1 MHGHLLV
8 PDAVEE
14 VMAMHDE
21 DIIITNREGR
31 IIKVTEMSGLH
42 YGLEPA
48 ALLGRSIYELEQ
60 EGVFTPAVTPQVI
73 ERKKKLVLVQE
84 TATGKK
90 MLITGMPV
98 FDEQREVEYVI
109 SYSYEVSEL
118 MVIKEYLE
126 SLEMEMDRVKGEL
139 AYLRGRQLS
148 VDGVIAQSVQTE
160 RALRSAMKLAEYD
173 ASMVIEGPRGT
184 GKSLFAKLIH
194 QHSAKKDEAFIEVDC
209 GAIPETIFNESFAGE
224 GGYFSL
230 AQGGTLV
237 LNEIDQLSG
246 RAQSMLEKL
255 LVEKR
260 DIRLIAIS
268 ETSLEERTQEGGF
281 REALFYLLHVSLIRL
296 SGLRER
302 PEDLEA
308 HLSQTIEA
316 LGGKY
321 GVRKKL
327 ADTAYVHLL
336 QLDWPGNVREVRNVL
351 ERSYL
356 ESEQGEIRLEDLPAS
371 YRPAKDEQVGIE
383 LEGRSLPHLLDVVE
397 KKVLENAKKRYR
409 TTTEMAERL
418 GISQPSVVRKLKKH
432 AIATGKDEDL

>member
-1 MHGHLLV
+1 MHRHLLV
-8 PDAVEE
+8 PDSKEE

-21 DIIITNREGR
+21 DIIVTNREGR

-42 YGLEPA
+42 YGVEPA
-48 ALLGRSIYELEQ
+48 ALLGRSIYELER

-84 TATGKK
+84 TASGKK

-118 MVIKEYLE
+118 MIMKEYLE
-126 SLEMEMDRVKGEL
+126 SLESEMDRVKGEL
-139 AYLRGRQLS
+139 AYLRGRD
-148 VDGVIAQSVQTE
+148 VPVEGFIAQSAQSE
-160 RALRSAMKLAEYD
+160 RALRSALKKAEYD
-173 ASMVIEGPRGT
+173 APLVIEGPRGT
-184 GKSLFAKLIH
+184 GKSLIAKLIH
-194 QHSAKKDEAFIEVDC
+194 QHSARREEAFIEVDC
-209 GAIPETIFNESFAGE
+209 GAIPDTIFVKSFNET

-230 AQGGTLV
+230 AAGGTLV
-237 LNEIDQLSG
+237 LNEIDRLSC

-255 LVEKR
+255 LAEKR

-268 ETSLEERTQEGGF
+268 ETSLEARMQAGEF
-281 REALFYLLHVSLIRL
+281 REALFYLLNISHIQLASLR
-296 SGLRER
+296 GR

-308 HLSQTIEA
+308 FLSQVLEE
-316 LGGKY
+316 LGRKY
-321 GVRKKL
+321 GTRKKL
-327 ADTAYVHLL
+327 ADAAYVHLL
-336 QLDWPGNVREVRNVL
+336 QLEWKGNFREVRNVL

-356 ESEQGEIRLEDLPAS
+356 ESEYADIRLKDLPAS
-371 YRPAKDEQVGIE
+371 YRPAQDEQVGIE
-383 LEGRSLPHLLDVVE
+383 LEGRTLPHLLDVVE

-409 TTTEMAERL
+409 TTTEIAERL

-432 AIATGKDEDL
+432 AIATGRDEDL

>member
-1 MHGHLLV
+1 MHRHLLV
-8 PDAVEE
+8 PDSKEE

-21 DIIITNREGR
+21 DIIVTNREGR

-42 YGLEPA
+42 YGVEPA
-48 ALLGRSIYELEQ
+48 ALLGRSIYELER

-84 TATGKK
+84 TASGKK

-118 MVIKEYLE
+118 MIMKEYLE
-126 SLEMEMDRVKGEL
+126 SLESEMDRVKGEL
-139 AYLRGRQLS
+139 AYLRGRD
-148 VDGVIAQSVQTE
+148 VPVEGFIAQSAQSE
-160 RALRSAMKLAEYD
+160 RALRSALKMAEYD
-173 ASMVIEGPRGT
+173 APLVIEGPRGT
-184 GKSLFAKLIH
+184 GKSLIAKLIH
-194 QHSAKKDEAFIEVDC
+194 QHSARREEAFIEVDC
-209 GAIPETIFNESFAGE
+209 GAIPDTIFVKSFNET

-230 AQGGTLV
+230 AAGGTLV
-237 LNEIDQLSG
+237 LNEIDRLSC

-255 LVEKR
+255 LAEKR

-268 ETSLEERTQEGGF
+268 ETSLEARMQAGEF
-281 REALFYLLHVSLIRL
+281 REALFYLLNISHIQLASLR
-296 SGLRER
+296 GR

-308 HLSQTIEA
+308 FLSQVLEE
-316 LGGKY
+316 LGRKY
-321 GVRKKL
+321 GTRKKL
-327 ADTAYVHLL
+327 ADAAYVHLL
-336 QLDWPGNVREVRNVL
+336 QLEWKGNFREVRNVL

-356 ESEQGEIRLEDLPAS
+356 ESEYADIRLKDLPAS
-371 YRPAKDEQVGIE
+371 YRPAQDEQVGIE
-383 LEGRSLPHLLDVVE
+383 LEGRTLPHLLDVVE

-409 TTTEMAERL
+409 TTTEIAERL

-432 AIATGKDEDL
+432 AIATGRDEDL

>member
-1 MHGHLLV
+1 MHRHLLV
-8 PDAVEE
+8 PDSIEE

-21 DIIITNREGR
+21 DIIVTNREGR

-42 YGLEPA
+42 YGVEPA
-48 ALLGRSIYELEQ
+48 ALLGRSIYELER

-118 MVIKEYLE
+118 MIMKEYLE
-126 SLEMEMDRVKGEL
+126 SLETEMDRVKGEL
-139 AYLRGRQLS
+139 AYLRGRD
-148 VDGVIAQSVQTE
+148 VPVEGFIAQSAQSE
-160 RALRSAMKLAEYD
+160 RALRSALKMAEYD
-173 ASMVIEGPRGT
+173 APLVIEGPRGT
-184 GKSLFAKLIH
+184 GKSLIAKLIH
-194 QHSAKKDEAFIEVDC
+194 QHSERREEAFIEVDC
-209 GAIPETIFNESFAGE
+209 GAIPDTIFVESFNE
-224 GGYFSL
+224 TGGYFSL
-230 AQGGTLV
+230 AAGGTLV
-237 LNEIDQLSG
+237 LNEIDRLSC

-255 LVEKR
+255 LAEKR

-268 ETSLEERTQEGGF
+268 ETSLEAHMQAGAF
-281 REALFYLLHVSLIRL
+281 REALFYLLNISHIELA
-296 SGLRER
+296 GLRGR

-308 HLSQTIEA
+308 FLSQVLEE
-316 LGGKY
+316 LGRKY
-321 GVRKKL
+321 GTRKKL
-327 ADTAYVHLL
+327 ADAAYVHLL
-336 QLDWPGNVREVRNVL
+336 QLEWKGNFREVRNVL

-356 ESEQGEIRLEDLPAS
+356 ESEYADIRLEDLPAS
-371 YRPAKDEQVGIE
+371 YRPAQDEQVGIE
-383 LEGRSLPHLLDVVE
+383 LEGRTLPHLLDVVE

-409 TTTEMAERL
+409 TTTEIAERL

-432 AIATGKDEDL
+432 AIATGRDEDL

>member
-316 LGGKY
+316 LGEKY

-356 ESEQGEIRLEDLPAS
+356 ESEHGEIRLEDLPAS

>member
-1 MHGHLLV
+1 MHRHLLV

-14 VMAMHDE
+14 VMEMHDE
-21 DIIITNREGR
+21 DIIITNRAGR

-60 EGVFTPAVTPQVI
+60 EGVFTPAVTPLVI

-84 TATGKK
+84 TVTGKK

-118 MVIKEYLE
+118 MIMKEYLE
-126 SLEMEMDRVKGEL
+126 SLETEMDRVKGEL
-139 AYLRGRQLS
+139 AHLRGRQLS
-148 VDGVIAQSVQTE
+148 VEGVIAQSAQSE
-160 RALRSAMKLAEYD
+160 RALRSALKLAEYD
-173 ASMVIEGPRGT
+173 ASLVIEGPRGT

-194 QHSAKKDEAFIEVDC
+194 QHSARRDRAFIEVDC
-209 GAIPETIFNESFAGE
+209 GAIPETIFIESFEGD

-230 AQGGTLV
+230 AEGGTLV
-237 LNEIDQLSG
+237 LNEIDRLSA
-246 RAQSMLEKL
+246 RTQSMLEKM
-255 LVEKR
+255 LVKKR

-268 ETSLEERTQEGGF
+268 ETSLEERMQEGGF
-281 REALFYLLHVSLIRL
+281 REALFYLLHVSLIQL

-308 HLSQTIEA
+308 FLSRTIKE
-316 LGGKY
+316 LGDKY

-327 ADTAYVHLL
+327 ADPAYVHLL
-336 QLDWPGNVREVRNVL
+336 QLEWKGNFREVRNVL

-356 ESEQGEIRLEDLPAS
+356 ESEQGEILLEDLPAS
-371 YRPAKDEQVGIE
+371 YRPAKDEKVGIE
-383 LEGRSLPHLLDVVE
+383 LEGRTLPHLLDVVE

>member
-1 MHGHLLV
+1 MHRHLLV
-8 PDAVEE
+8 PDATEE

-31 IIKVTEMSGLH
+31 IIKVTELSGLH
-42 YGLEPA
+42 YGVTPS
-48 ALLGRSIYELEQ
+48 ALLGRSIYDLEQ
-60 EGVFTPAVTPQVI
+60 EGVFTPAVTPLVI

-118 MVIKEYLE
+118 MVMKEYLE
-126 SLEMEMDRVKGEL
+126 SLVTEMDRVKGEL
-139 AYLRGRQLS
+139 AYLRGRQMPAE
-148 VDGVIAQSVQTE
+148 GVIAQSAQTE

-173 ASMVIEGPRGT
+173 ASLVIEGPRGT
-184 GKSLFAKLIH
+184 GKSMFAKLIH
-194 QHSAKKDEAFIEVDC
+194 QKSAREDAAFIEVDC
-209 GAIPETIFNESFAGE
+209 GAIPESLFIESFE
-224 GGYFSL
+224 SEDGYFKL
-230 AQGGTLV
+230 AEQGTLV
-237 LNEIDQLSG
+237 LNEIDRLSG

-255 LVEKR
+255 LAEKR

-268 ETSLEERTQEGGF
+268 ETSLEDRMQSGEF
-281 REALFYLLHVSLIRL
+281 REALFYLLHVSLIQL
-296 SGLRER
+296 AGLRER

-308 HLSQTIEA
+308 FLTRTVTELAQ
-316 LGGKY
+316 KY
-321 GVRKKL
+321 GTVKKL

-336 QLDWPGNVREVRNVL
+336 QLEWKGNFREVRNVL

-356 ESEQGEIRLEDLPAS
+356 ESEDNEIRLEDLPAS

-383 LEGRSLPHLLDVVE
+383 IEGRTLPHLLDVVE

-432 AIATGKDEDL
+432 AIPTGKDEEL

>member
-1 MHGHLLV
+1 MHRHLLV
-8 PDAVEE
+8 PDSKEE

-21 DIIITNREGR
+21 DIIVTNREGR

-42 YGLEPA
+42 YGVEPA
-48 ALLGRSIYELEQ
+48 ALLGRSIYELER

-84 TATGKK
+84 TASGKK

-118 MVIKEYLE
+118 MIMKEYLE
-126 SLEMEMDRVKGEL
+126 SLESEMDRVKGEL
-139 AYLRGRQLS
+139 AYLRGRD
-148 VDGVIAQSVQTE
+148 VPVEGFIAQSAQSE
-160 RALRSAMKLAEYD
+160 RALRSALKKAEYD
-173 ASMVIEGPRGT
+173 APLVIEGPRGT
-184 GKSLFAKLIH
+184 GKSLIAKLIH
-194 QHSAKKDEAFIEVDC
+194 QHSARREEAFIEVDC
-209 GAIPETIFNESFAGE
+209 GAIPDTIFVKSFNET

-230 AQGGTLV
+230 AAGGTLV
-237 LNEIDQLSG
+237 LNEIDRLSC

-255 LVEKR
+255 LAEKR

-268 ETSLEERTQEGGF
+268 ETSLEARMQAGEF
-281 REALFYLLHVSLIRL
+281 REALFYLLNISHIQLASLR
-296 SGLRER
+296 GR

-308 HLSQTIEA
+308 FLSQVLEE
-316 LGGKY
+316 LGRKY
-321 GVRKKL
+321 GTRKKL
-327 ADTAYVHLL
+327 ADAAYVHLL
-336 QLDWPGNVREVRNVL
+336 QLEWKGNFREVRNVL

-356 ESEQGEIRLEDLPAS
+356 ESEYADIRLEDLPVS
-371 YRPAKDEQVGIE
+371 YRPAQDEQVGIE
-383 LEGRSLPHLLDVVE
+383 LEGRTLPHLLDVVE

-409 TTTEMAERL
+409 TTTEIAERL

-432 AIATGKDEDL
+432 AIATGRDEDL